1 MTDTVS
7 FNAESRAQ
15 VGKGAAR
22 ATRRQGRVPAV
33 IYGANKDP
41 EPISIDPAELRAAR
55 MQPGFFATLFDI
67 DVDGN
72 GQQVLCRD
80 LQLDPVTDTPM
91 HADFLRVT
99 ERTQIN
105 VEIPVSFMNED
116 ASPGLKEGGVLNVV
130 RHVVEVICRAGAIP
144 NDIEVDLTGL
154 EVGDA
159 VHISEVSLPDG
170 VKPTIDRDF
179 TIATIAAPT
188 IVVIEDEEGAEDED
202 AEDAEGAE
210 DDGGEEEADGDDGGD
225 ESED

>member
-1 MTDTVS
+1 MADTVTFS
-7 FNAESRAQ
+7 AESRAQ

-41 EPISIDPAELRAAR
+41 EPIAIDPGELRAAR

-67 DVDGN
+67 DVEGN
-72 GQQVLCRD
+72 SQQVLCRD
-80 LQLDPVTDTPM
+80 LQLHPVTDVPM

-105 VEIPVSFMNED
+105 VEIPVSFMNEGD
-116 ASPGLKEGGVLNVV
+116 SPGLKGGGVLNVV

-154 EVGDA
+154 DVGDS

-188 IVVIEDEEGAEDED
+188 VAVVEDEGEEGEEGEDGEGAEDAD
-202 AEDAEGAE
+202 AAG
-210 DDGGEEEADGDDGGD
+210 GDDEGGD